1 MIEYVNSRCKKT
13 DVYPLT
19 DDLVFMLQKSS
30 EVKGWSDID
39 SYDYLFYDADHEK
52 IPGANENIA
61 WMYAVC
67 YVE

>member
-1 MIEYVNSRCKKT
+1 M
-13 DVYPLT
+13 
-19 DDLVFMLQKSS
+19 QKSS

-39 SYDYLFYDADHEK
+39 CYDYLFYDADHEK